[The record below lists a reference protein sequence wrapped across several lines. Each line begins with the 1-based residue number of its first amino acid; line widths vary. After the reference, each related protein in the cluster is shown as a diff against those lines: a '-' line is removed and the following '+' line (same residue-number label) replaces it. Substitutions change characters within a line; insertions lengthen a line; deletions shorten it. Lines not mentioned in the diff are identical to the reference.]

1 MTAAFANASRSAQS
15 FCAASSCPSTKNCII
30 MMMDAGLVLLAS
42 FIIFL
47 MLKMKNR
54 KNAPIGA
61 ASPAFVPA
69 PGRE

>member
-1 MTAAFANASRSAQS
+1 MNAAFANASRSAQS
-15 FCAASSCPSTKNCII
+15 FCAASFCHSTKNCII
-30 MMMDAGLVLLAS
+30 MMDAGLVLLAS

-61 ASPAFVPA
+61 ASPAFVSA